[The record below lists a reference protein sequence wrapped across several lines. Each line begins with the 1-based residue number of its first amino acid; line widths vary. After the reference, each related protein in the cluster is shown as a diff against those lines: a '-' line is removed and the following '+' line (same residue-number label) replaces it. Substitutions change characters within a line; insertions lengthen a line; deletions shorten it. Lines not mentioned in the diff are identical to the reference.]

1 MAWFGIRPAEAN
13 HPRFFNAMEVVSMK
27 KFCAF
32 VMLLTVTGLNIGCTE
47 SKPPAPA
54 APAATP
60 KAPDDKPKTTDAAP
74 AKPTDSK

>member
-54 APAATP
+54 APAAP
-60 KAPDDKPKTTDAAP
+60 AKSDDKAKTPDAAP
-74 AKPTDSK
+74 AKTTDAK